1 MVIQFEIKKLFG
13 KIFALGLA
21 SANGSK
27 CLIDW
32 GDGNSRT
39 VIGRGK
45 ARRIAHRYNEFP
57 DKTEYSV
64 RITSDEDVVT
74 GLFLRYAAPI
84 ADIPPVRLKSFDV
97 SQCPSLE
104 KLALPQ
110 FSRLP
115 SIDVSNNPKL
125 RNLSCECHSF
135 RSIDLSH
142 NPRIEYLYLSHCR
155 NLEALDLSMCP
166 LLKLLDIT
174 GTYSLKELKTAGSLR
189 LDKLKIS
196 PPERSQTDTS
206 ALQAASKCVEVF

>member
-13 KIFALGLA
+13 KTFALGLA

-32 GDGNSRT
+32 GDGKKRT

-64 RITSDEDVVT
+64 RITSDADVVT

-110 FSRLP
+110 FSGLP
-115 SIDVSNNPKL
+115 SIDVCNNPKL

-135 RSIDLSH
+135 RSIDLRH

-155 NLEALDLSMCP
+155 DLEALDLSMCP
-166 LLKLLDIT
+166 SLKLLDIT
-174 GTYSLKELKTAGSLR
+174 GTYSLKELKTARRLR